1 MADASDPSRSNF
13 IRAIIDADLAAGRYA
28 HPVTRFPPE
37 PNGFLH
43 IGHAKSICLNFGI
56 ARDYPGGVCHLRM
69 DDTNPLVEDEKFARA
84 IADDIRWLGFDW
96 GANFFHASDYFEKM
110 YAFAQHLVR
119 SGKAYVCSLTVDQ
132 IRAMRG
138 SLTEPGR
145 PSPDRDRPVEESLDL
160 LERMRKGEFADG
172 TYTLRARIDMAAP
185 NILMRDPLLYRIRN
199 ATHPRTGDAWS
210 IYPMYDYAHCLSDSI
225 EGITHSICTLEF
237 ENNRELYD
245 WVLAHAPV
253 DHVSHQYEFARLA
266 MTYTVL
272 SKRWLRQLVE
282 EGRVDGWDDPRMPTV
297 AGMRRGGIPPEA
309 LRNFA
314 EAVGVTKNNTVI
326 DIERFDFEVRDALN
340 TTAPRV
346 MAVLDPLE
354 VEITNYPEG
363 DGERFDAPYWPHDV
377 PKEGARSVPFG
388 RTLYIERSDFAEDP
402 PKGYYRLAPGR
413 EVRLRYA
420 YYITCDEVVRDETGA
435 VVKLRCSYDPQS
447 RGGSSPDGRKV
458 RGTIHW
464 VSAAHAV
471 ECVVRL
477 YDRLFA
483 VPFPGTDRDWLD
495 DLNPDS
501 LVVVDGARVEPSV
514 LADSPET
521 RYQFERQGY
530 FWRDPVDSRPDAL
543 VFDRIISLRDS
554 WAKRRAQDADSAT
567 PSAAD
572 ETSGAEARKA
582 DTRPSKRTAAQIR
595 AAARD
600 EDTELARRFERY
612 QSALGLTEEDADVL
626 TGDRALSDI
635 FDAAVAAYDAPASV
649 AKWAVNV
656 FIGELGDRSAAEMPF
671 DGAEL
676 GQLARLADE
685 DVISS
690 TAGKEVLAALM
701 AEGGTAEGIV
711 DARGLRKLDDTAAL
725 KGIIEAVIAAN
736 PAQAAQYR
744 DGKASL
750 IGYFIGQVMRQSG
763 GRADPQI
770 ARALI
775 AEVLNG

>member
-13 IRAIIDADLAAGRYA
+13 IRAIIDADLAAGRYQ
-28 HPVTRFPPE
+28 HPITRFPPE

-84 IADDIRWLGFDW
+84 IAEDIRWLGFDW
-96 GANFFHASDYFEKM
+96 GENFFHASDYFEKM

-119 SGKAYVCSLTVDQ
+119 IGKAYVCSLSVDE
-132 IRAMRG
+132 IRATRG
-138 SLTEPGR
+138 SLTEAGTA
-145 PSPDRDRPVEESLDL
+145 SPDRDRPAAESLDL
-160 LERMRKGEFADG
+160 LERMRNGEFADG
-172 TYTLRARIDMAAP
+172 TYTLRARIDMAAS
-185 NILMRDPLLYRIRN
+185 NMLMRDPLLYRIRN
-199 ATHPRTGDAWS
+199 AEHPRTGKAWA

-245 WVLAHAPV
+245 WVLEHAPV
-253 DHVSHQYEFARLA
+253 AHVSHQYEFARLA
-266 MTYTVL
+266 LTYTVL

-297 AGMRRGGIPPEA
+297 AGMRRAGIPPSA

-326 DIERFDFEVRDALN
+326 DIERFDYEIRDALN

-363 DGERFDAPYWPHDV
+363 ETEIFDAPHWPHDV
-377 PKEGARSVPFG
+377 PREGTRAVPFG
-388 RTLYIERSDFAEDP
+388 RTLFIERSDFAENP

-420 YYITCDEVVRDETGA
+420 YFITCDEVVRDDAGR

-447 RGGSSPDGRKV
+447 RGGASPDGRKV

-464 VSAAHAV
+464 VSAAHSRP
-471 ECVVRL
+471 CTVRL
-477 YDRLFA
+477 YDRLFG
-483 VPFPGTDRDWLD
+483 VPFPGTDGDWLD
-495 DLNPDS
+495 DLNPES
-501 LVVVDGARVEPSV
+501 LVVVEGARVEPSV
-514 LADSPET
+514 GEDAPET

-530 FWRDPVDSRPDAL
+530 FWRDPIDSSADAL
-543 VFDRIISLRDS
+543 VFNRIISLRDS
-554 WAKRRAQDADSAT
+554 WAKKREAAQSAGKVAEPVADVESR
-567 PSAAD
+567 SSKSD
-572 ETSGAEARKA
+572 S
-582 DTRPSKRTAAQIR
+582 RPSKRTAAQIR
-595 AAARD
+595 AGVRGGDALLSERMA
-600 EDTELARRFERY
+600 RY
-612 QSALGLTEEDADVL
+612 QDALGLAEADADVL
-626 TGDRALSDI
+626 TGDRALSDL
-635 FDAAVAAYDAPASV
+635 FEAAIAAYDAPASV

-656 FIGELGDRSAAEMPF
+656 LIGELGERSAADLPF

-676 GQLARLADE
+676 GHLARLADE
-685 DVISS
+685 DVVSS
-690 TAGKEVLAALM
+690 TAAKEVLAVLM
-701 AEGGTAEGIV
+701 AEGGAAEAIV

-725 KGIIEAVIAAN
+725 RAIVEAVVAAN
-736 PAQAAQYR
+736 PNQAAQYR
-744 DGKASL
+744 AGKTSL
-750 IGYFIGQVMRQSG
+750 VGYFIGQVMRESG
-763 GRADPQI
+763 GRADPQL
-770 ARALI
+770 ARSLI
-775 AEVLNG
+775 TEQLDA